1 MTSARAQQEPNAFT
15 HTAVRHR
22 PQVPAYFA
30 SDRDLFSRL
39 SGSYRPDYRWL
50 IIGGARAGSSWH
62 VDPNATCAEI
72 APRSRRA

>member
-1 MTSARAQQEPNAFT
+1 MSARAQQVPNASIL
-15 HTAVRHR
+15 APVCHR

-62 VDPNATCAEI
+62 VDPNATCAET